1 MLATAPTESTPEVS
15 TLAAAVTTLLD
26 ADLTRLSDAEVLDTL
41 CGIECATR
49 QLGHAVHQL
58 LVAIEERFIPASRGH
73 KTVKKLLIEL
83 LRISS
88 ADAGARVAAAK
99 DLGTWHTLTGQD
111 LPVTLPDTAAAQRD
125 GEIGADH
132 ARTIRNVI
140 RKIPDAVPA
149 QERAL
154 AETTLARLATTATP
168 EDVDRVG
175 DRILAHLDPDGTL
188 PDERDRTRRRGIT
201 LGRQDT
207 AAMSPLSGHL
217 IPDRPRD
224 GRRRAG
230 QIRAPRDE
238 QPRRSGVPHRS
249 RRRHRS
255 RRVGRCRGA

>member
-1 MLATAPTESTPEVS
+1 MDLH
-15 TLAAAVTTLLD
+15 LLG
-26 ADLTRLSDAEVLDTL
+26 DAEILSTL
-41 CGIECATR
+41 CGIETATR

-58 LVAIEERFIPASRGH
+58 LVAIEERSIPAARGH

-149 QERAL
+149 RGA
-154 AETTLARLATTATP
+154 
-168 EDVDRVG
+168 
-175 DRILAHLDPDGTL
+175 GTGRNH
-188 PDERDRTRRRGIT
+188 PGPPRDHRHPRRR
-201 LGRQDT
+201 
-207 AAMSPLSGHL
+207 
-217 IPDRPRD
+217 RPRRGPD
-224 GRRRAG
+224 PGPPRPRRHPARRA
-230 QIRAPRDE
+230 
-238 QPRRSGVPHRS
+238 
-249 RRRHRS
+249 
-255 RRVGRCRGA
+255 

>member
-1 MLATAPTESTPEVS
+1 MLATAPTESTPAVS

-41 CGIECATR
+41 CGIETATR

-58 LVAIEERFIPASRGH
+58 LVAIEERCIPAARGH

-83 LRISS
+83 LHLSS

-149 QERAL
+149 QEREL

-188 PDERDRTRRRGIT
+188 PDERDRQRRRGIT
-201 LGRQDT
+201 LTRQDR
-207 AAMSPLSGHL
+207 AGMSPLTGCL
-217 IPDRPRD
+217 TPTA
-224 GRRRAG
+224 RAMLD
-230 QIRAPRDE
+230 A
-238 QPRRSGVPHRS
+238 VL
-249 RRRHRS
+249 
-255 RRVGRCRGA
+255 AK